1 MINWGPHKDINHV
14 TRQVEMEVVGQ
25 EEVRRRRRVR
35 SKGIYAVHHASQA
48 VPSTDPLPVTGHL
61 FSDQTSRLPF
71 RAHFSPGAR
80 LFALFVVRNLVK
92 PVVHGSFLFL
102 NHKKSSKVRRHLEI
116 SDSIFQMPVGELS

>member
-61 FSDQTSRLPF
+61 FSD
-71 RAHFSPGAR
+71 
-80 LFALFVVRNLVK
+80 
-92 PVVHGSFLFL
+92 
-102 NHKKSSKVRRHLEI
+102 
-116 SDSIFQMPVGELS
+116 